1 MKNLIYLV
9 IFVSTLSF
17 GQRVSIE
24 PTIKVTYATHLNLG
38 EKNIQNENFILVGN
52 TKEFYFGIEKMY
64 LLDSDT
70 YKAKDGIDFNSN
82 SVIFNQRIIK
92 TDGKIN
98 VFAKAVDLMI
108 RYEETEPIK
117 WVLYGVTKTISGI
130 KCQLATTNRFGRRW
144 YAFFAKDYTQQ
155 IGPYKFSG
163 LPGLILEL
171 YDIRKDYHFV
181 ATKIEKYTDD
191 FDFNLNKFTLMSKKN
206 YLKAKYNMEFT
217 IAAFPPMDGP
227 LLKETEDMYKKL
239 RIMFNN
245 PIELKPFE
253 Y

>member
-1 MKNLIYLV
+1 M
-9 IFVSTLSF
+9 
-17 GQRVSIE
+17 
-24 PTIKVTYATHLNLG
+24 
-38 EKNIQNENFILVGN
+38 
-52 TKEFYFGIEKMY
+52 
-64 LLDSDT
+64 
-70 YKAKDGIDFNSN
+70 
-82 SVIFNQRIIK
+82 
-92 TDGKIN
+92 
-98 VFAKAVDLMI
+98 
-108 RYEETEPIK
+108 
-117 WVLYGVTKTISGI
+117 LYGDTKTISGI